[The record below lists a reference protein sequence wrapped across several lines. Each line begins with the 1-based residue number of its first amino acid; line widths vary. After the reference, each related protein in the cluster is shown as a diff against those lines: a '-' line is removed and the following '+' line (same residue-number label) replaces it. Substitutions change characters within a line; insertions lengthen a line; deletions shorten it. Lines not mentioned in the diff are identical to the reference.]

1 MPVFQFT
8 RKLLLEIQART
19 DVHSISCRNSLLLFS
34 NNPKTSFSQFR
45 AKTKYLNP
53 HKLHFT
59 FLTPSFCSAKN
70 LYLSHLTLSPI
81 HANPLHELG
90 SPLEIVEQK
99 GSGLISFHFRKNKTF
114 ISFKTLRVFFNPY
127 FLWNGTKGYL
137 ARASNISLGPFGQ
150 GGSLQT
156 DDQPAE
162 VITPDGIIRAYGHTI
177 TWLLTVS
184 ISSPQSSRSLKP
196 RKKSV
201 SHFFLPNF
209 SHFRN

>member
-34 NNPKTSFSQFR
+34 NNLKTSFSQFR
-45 AKTKYLNP
+45 AKTKYLKP
-53 HKLHFT
+53 TQIAFHI
-59 FLTPSFCSAKN
+59 LTPSFCSAKN

-90 SPLEIVEQK
+90 SPLEIVELK
-99 GSGLISFHFRKNKTF
+99 GSGLISFHFCKIKLLF
-114 ISFKTLRVFFNPY
+114 HSKHLEHFSIHTL
-127 FLWNGTKGYL
+127 LWNGTKVYL

-177 TWLLTVS
+177 TFIYYNFRMFSDVLT
-184 ISSPQSSRSLKP
+184 IN
-196 RKKSV
+196 
-201 SHFFLPNF
+201 NF
-209 SHFRN
+209 SNLWWNCPHRS

>member
-90 SPLEIVEQK
+90 SPLEIVELK
-99 GSGLISFHFRKNKTF
+99 GSGLISFQFVKIKLLFHSKHLEHFS
-114 ISFKTLRVFFNPY
+114 IHTLS
-127 FLWNGTKGYL
+127 WNGTKGYS
-137 ARASNISLGPFGQ
+137 ARASNISLGPSGQ

-201 SHFFLPNF
+201 SIFLPNF

>member
-1 MPVFQFT
+1 M
-8 RKLLLEIQART
+8 
-19 DVHSISCRNSLLLFS
+19 
-34 NNPKTSFSQFR
+34 
-45 AKTKYLNP
+45 
-53 HKLHFT
+53 HFT

-90 SPLEIVEQK
+90 SPLEIVELK
-99 GSGLISFHFRKNKTF
+99 GSGLISFHFCKIKLLFHSKHLEHFSIHTF
-114 ISFKTLRVFFNPY
+114 S
-127 FLWNGTKGYL
+127 WNGIKVYL

-201 SHFFLPNF
+201 SIFLQNF